1 MRTASWF
8 ILIALWNVL
17 CIDSLHAQTQSE
29 KEERKDIESLEFRV
43 GTVEDIVNPKEYLIG
58 PGDQMVVSIWGQV
71 SRSLISVVSP
81 EGAIIIPSVAEIDVR
96 GLSLLEAKEKIK
108 KEVSRVYVN
117 ADISVNLMTPRTFKV
132 NVTGAS
138 VKKSS
143 VDVTAMDRV
152 SWVVKQVVDSKDSLM
167 SQRNIR
173 IVRKTGEILR
183 VDMVRRNQSGTL
195 ATDPRMTN
203 GDFVSIPAR
212 AAEFFV
218 YGPVA
223 YPGAYE
229 FVPGERLLD
238 IIELC
243 GGLKHSIDS
252 SHVEIVSF
260 IRDTSRTFR
269 LRSLDLA
276 AAYRNLADTNFNPVV
291 SADDRIYFKEKA
303 NFRQKA
309 NVEVMGEVNVPG
321 VYPIMDRQTR
331 LSEIILK
338 AGGLTRDASLENVLI
353 SRLAKDAGTPDREFE
368 RLKLTP
374 LVEMTEIERS
384 YFKSKTRSLNPN
396 VQTDFV
402 RLFSDAKIQSTFDVT
417 LQDEDHIFVGRTR
430 QTVTVLGGVVLPGL
444 FDLNAGSDY
453 RFYVEKAGG
462 FAKKARRG
470 DIKIIKS
477 ATKQWLD
484 ADEDVDIQD
493 GDVIFVPEKE
503 PVDGWKIFRETLA
516 TLGQIVG
523 IAASVV
529 TIYVLIDQLS
539 KP

>member
-1 MRTASWF
+1 MRSASWF
-8 ILIALWNVL
+8 ILIALWNLL

-43 GTVEDIVNPKEYLIG
+43 GTVEDIVDPKEYLIG

-503 PVDGWKIFRETLA
+503 PLDGWKIFRETLA
-516 TLGQIVG
+516 TLGQI
-523 IAASVV
+523 AAITSTVIL
-529 TIYVLIDQLS
+529 IYFTVR
-539 KP
+539 